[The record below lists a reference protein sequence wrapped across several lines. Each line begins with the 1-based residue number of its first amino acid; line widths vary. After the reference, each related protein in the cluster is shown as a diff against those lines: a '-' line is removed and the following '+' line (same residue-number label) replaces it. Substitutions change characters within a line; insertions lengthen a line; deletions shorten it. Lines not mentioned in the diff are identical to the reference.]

1 MSKSVLVTG
10 AYGFIGRHVAKH
22 FASVGW
28 TVLGIG
34 HGSWARDEWR
44 LWGITDWHTAD
55 ITLDSLM
62 TYAGSPD
69 VIVHCAGS
77 GSVGF
82 SMTHPVQDFQRSVL
96 TTMAVLEFVRV
107 HVPQTHL
114 VYLSSAGVYG
124 KVEKLPIAES
134 SPLIPVSPYGVHKK
148 ISEEICQSFADNFG
162 LTVSVLR
169 LFSVYGAGLQK
180 QLLWDAC
187 NKIIQCEYMF
197 FGTGQE
203 LRDWIHVSDVVTLV
217 EHVLNFSTEK
227 YSVFNGASGVGVSVV
242 DILKMLF
249 TSLDVSA
256 APSFSGIAKK
266 GDPVGYVADISKAVD
281 LGWQP
286 IRSLDRGIQDY
297 ASWFREETL

>member
-1 MSKSVLVTG
+1 MTRSVLVTG

-22 FASVGW
+22 FAGAGW

-44 LWGITDWHTAD
+44 LWGISDWHTAD

-62 TYAGSPD
+62 TYAGSPN

-82 SMTHPVQDFQRSVL
+82 SMTHPVQDFQRSVV
-96 TTMAVLEFVRV
+96 TTMAVLEFIRL

-124 KVEKLPIAES
+124 KVEKLPIVES

-148 ISEEICQSFADNFG
+148 ISEEICKSFADHFG

-187 NKIIQCEYMF
+187 NKIIQSKYMF

-203 LRDWIHVSDVVTLV
+203 LRDWIHVSDVATLV
-217 EHVLNFSTEK
+217 EHVLKYSAEK
-227 YSVFNGASGVGVSVV
+227 YSVFNGASGVCVSVV

-249 TSLDVSA
+249 RNLDVSA
-256 APSFSGIAKK
+256 APSFSGVAKQ

-286 IRSLDRGIQDY
+286 MWSLDRGVQDY
-297 ASWFREETL
+297 ANWFREETF